1 MKLDYIDEA
10 FKKLDLLNEEAFTF
24 SSHNMGE
31 LDNFLSQ
38 DDTSELVKVIDPD
51 ATTPE
56 ELSPSYVGKII
67 TNCNVCHSNVFT
79 DKNDI
84 MINEDG
90 IVNIEKQCPYCGELE
105 GFIILG
111 EIVPFDP
118 NAAEENV
125 EEPVVEVDG
134 EPVEETSED
143 NGEALEESLG
153 KWKPHTLRLL
163 KLIGSDMVNGIE
175 EEGLIES
182 NNKSNNNLKWH
193 IDSTD
198 KDDDGVIFYRAR
210 KYGYGFEIMHE
221 LESNEI
227 SVDVAISHTDSE
239 KYNEI
244 GFSSVEEAK
253 EYCEK
258 IFREL
263 ALSDEESLTEA
274 MNNVNVETDDTIVTV
289 NSDENG
295 KVTVSTEPKEAP
307 ADEAPVEASE
317 EGDMIAPLSDD
328 TIADIEAVATQEEE
342 NTEEPVADTEAEEPS
357 DEAALSNEETPDE
370 EVEVDLDEVDEEGLD
385 ELGESYFKRV
395 YENVDSYKT
404 SAIYMPGNKLIVEGL
419 LTFTSGTSK
428 KTGFVFEAI
437 GADDNGKVLFE
448 GYNPQLSRGKKAFS
462 LLGTVSAN
470 KFLPESLKYNYIA
483 RGTDTTDKVSGKITR
498 A

>member
-105 GFIILG
+105 GFTILG

-134 EPVEETSED
+134 EEVSTDEQVSE
-143 NGEALEESLG
+143 NVTEAF
-153 KWKPHTLRLL
+153 
-163 KLIGSDMVNGIE
+163 
-175 EEGLIES
+175 EGLTNREKLKKAFPELNFDAPAIE
-182 NNKSNNNLKWH
+182 
-193 IDSTD
+193 T
-198 KDDDGVIFYRAR
+198 
-210 KYGYGFEIMHE
+210 
-221 LESNEI
+221 LE
-227 SVDVAISHTDSE
+227 
-239 KYNEI
+239 
-244 GFSSVEEAK
+244 
-253 EYCEK
+253 
-258 IFREL
+258 
-263 ALSDEESLTEA
+263 EA

-342 NTEEPVADTEAEEPS
+342 ENTEEPVADTEAEEPS
-357 DEAALSNEETPDE
+357 DEAAPSNEETPDE